1 MSLRIHLRTVLV
13 WAGAVLVLA
22 FAGSGIAR
30 AQELTPRAYWP
41 APTKTNVLIFGYA
54 YSTGDVVVDPTLP
67 VVGTDTQNNFLQFG
81 YQRAFGLAGRSAS
94 LLISVPYVWG
104 TTRAAV
110 SDGLSELEGTRN
122 ISALSDTR
130 IRLSV
135 NLLGAPAMDPPAFQ
149 ELRRNPKPILGT
161 SVQLSVPTGE
171 FESDKIINAGTDRWA
186 LKADLGYIHPIRPT
200 WIAEVDLG
208 VWFFTDNELL
218 GLTREQDP
226 MVTGEFHLIKRFRPG
241 FWASFDM
248 NFYRG
253 GQTTIAGELNA
264 NLQRNSRVG
273 ATLVYPFRPG
283 HAIKGTFSTG
293 VVTQSG
299 GDYTS
304 VQVNYLFI
312 WR

>member
-1 MSLRIHLRTVLV
+1 MVLV
-13 WAGAVLVLA
+13 WAGTVLVLA
-22 FAGSGIAR
+22 LVGANITS

-41 APTKTNVLIFGYA
+41 APTKTNILIFGYT

-67 VVGTDTQNNFLQFG
+67 VIGTDTKNNFLQFG

-94 LLISVPYVWG
+94 LLVSVPYVWG

-110 SDGLSELEGTRN
+110 SSPITTLSGTRT
-122 ISALSDTR
+122 ISALADSR
-130 IRLSV
+130 VRLAV
-135 NLLGAPAMDPPAFQ
+135 NLLGAPAMDPAAFQ

-161 SVQLSVPTGE
+161 SVQISVPTGE
-171 FESDKIINAGTDRWA
+171 FESDKLINAGTDRWA

-200 WIAEVDLG
+200 WIAEIDLG

-218 GLTREQDP
+218 GQTREQAP
-226 MVTGEFHLIKRFRPG
+226 MVSGEFHLIKRFRPG
-241 FWASFDM
+241 FWASFDL
-248 NFYRG
+248 NFYTG
-253 GQTTIAGELNA
+253 GRTTIAGELTA

-273 ATLVYPFRPG
+273 ATLVFPIHKR
-283 HAIKGTFSTG
+283 HAIKGTVSTG
-293 VVTQSG
+293 IVTQSG

-304 VQVNYLFI
+304 FLVNYLYI